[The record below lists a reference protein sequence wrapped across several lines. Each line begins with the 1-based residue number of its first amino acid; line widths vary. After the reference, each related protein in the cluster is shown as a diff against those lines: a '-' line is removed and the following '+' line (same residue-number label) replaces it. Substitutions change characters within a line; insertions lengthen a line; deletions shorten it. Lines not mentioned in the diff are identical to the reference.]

1 MAPRVLAVVG
11 ADTSTEPA
19 TGPRRDYAVLAARLG
34 ATVLDLRS
42 IDRSLVARV
51 IRRAAGKGPAQAWLA
66 FRRRA
71 EADVI
76 VTDGEHVGIPLALLL
91 AASRSRV
98 KHITIAHRLTSP
110 KKRVFLRTLRAH
122 DRIDRIAVHSRHQHE
137 FARLELGLPAERLA
151 LIPYQVDTEFWSPT
165 GAAEER
171 LIVSA
176 GLEYRDYPTLLRATR
191 GLDVQVVIGAAS
203 NWSRHGFAA
212 DALPP
217 NARVGSFDYAALRD
231 LYARAAVVVVPLVD
245 VDNQAGVTTIL
256 EAMAMGKAVIVT
268 QSRGQTDV
276 VEDRRAPERGAP
288 RPRPI
293 SLARML
299 AAERRIDLEPNG
311 FYVPPGDEGALR
323 RAVTYLLDHPEERA
337 RLGRAGRDLATRL
350 FTVED
355 FAARIAELV
364 AAVGPRAATALPRL
378 QYGEPNVR

>member
-1 MAPRVLAVVG
+1 MAPRVIAVVG
-11 ADTSTEPA
+11 ADTSTD
-19 TGPRRDYAVLAARLG
+19 TGIGPRRDYAVLATRLG
-34 ATVLDLRS
+34 ATVIDRRS
-42 IDRSLVARV
+42 VDRSLVARF
-51 IRRAAGKGPAQAWLA
+51 IRRMTGSGPAQAWLA

-71 EADVI
+71 DADVI

-137 FARLELGLPAERLA
+137 FARLELGIPAERLA
-151 LIPYQVDTEFWSPT
+151 FLPYQVDTEFWAPT
-165 GAAEER
+165 RTAEER
-171 LIVSA
+171 LVVSA

-191 GLDVQVVIGAAS
+191 GLDAQVVIGAAS

-212 DALPP
+212 DVLSP

-231 LYARAAVVVVPLVD
+231 LYARAAIVVVPLLD

-276 VEDRRAPERGAP
+276 VEDRRAPERGVP
-288 RPRPI
+288 RPRPV
-293 SLARML
+293 SLARVL
-299 AAERRIDLEPNG
+299 AAERRLDLAPNG
-311 FYVPPGDEGALR
+311 FYVPPADEDALR
-323 RAVTYLLDHPEERA
+323 RAITYLLDHPEERA
-337 RLGRAGRDLATRL
+337 RLGRAGRDLATKL
-350 FTVED
+350 FTVDD

-364 AAVGPRAATALPRL
+364 AAIGPRDAATALPRL
-378 QYGEPNVR
+378 QYG